1 MNETA
6 LLLNAVSLSA
16 GIVLLYFGGNGLVK
30 GAGGLALHFD
40 ISPLVVGLTVVAF
53 GTSAPELF
61 VSTLS
66 AVQGKMGISVGNV
79 LGSNV
84 INIALILGIASVVR
98 PAVVDTAVVRFDAPF
113 MFATYILVALGV
125 IRFTDS
131 PFWSGGVLSRAE
143 GLLLIAVLVT
153 YIVILYRRSG
163 DTTVPIEEMP
173 SQEDAERPVVL
184 DLVFVAVGVGA
195 LAAGAELLVRGA
207 SVLAIDLFG
216 ASERF
221 VGITVVA
228 LGTSLPELVTTL
240 VSLRQG
246 ETDISV
252 GNIVGSNIFNSLMVL
267 GATASIRPVEIGT
280 TDYRGD
286 FAFMV
291 GTTVLLLLFLKVTGR
306 VPRIGGWIFL
316 VIYGV
321 YVAYLTVTRT
331 V

>member
-1 MNETA
+1 MSDVS
-6 LLLNAVSLSA
+6 LLLNTAFLVI
-16 GIVLLYFGGNGLVK
+16 GGVLLYFGGNGLVR

-40 ISPLVVGLTVVAF
+40 ISPLLVGLTVVAF

-61 VSTLS
+61 VSTIS

-98 PAVVDTAVVRFDAPF
+98 PASVDRGVIRFDAPF
-113 MFATYILVALGV
+113 MFGTYILVTLAV
-125 IRFTDS
+125 IRYS
-131 PFWSGGVLSRAE
+131 EQPFWSGGILSRWE
-143 GLLLIAVLVT
+143 GALLIAVLVT
-153 YIVILYRRSG
+153 YLVILYHRSG
-163 DTTVPIEEMP
+163 ETSVPIEEIP
-173 SQEDAERPVVL
+173 LREDAERPVHL
-184 DLVFVAVGVGA
+184 DLILVVVGVGA
-195 LAAGAELLVRGA
+195 LAGGAELLVRGA
-207 SVLAIDLFG
+207 SVLATDLFG

-221 VGITVVA
+221 VGITIVA

-240 VSLRQG
+240 VSLRNG

-267 GATASIRPVEIGT
+267 GATASIRPIEIGA

-291 GTTVLLLLFLKVTGR
+291 GTTLLLLLFLKVAGR
-306 VPRIGGWIFL
+306 VPRIGGGIFL
-316 VIYGV
+316 VIYGGYVV
-321 YVAYLTVTRT
+321 YLAVTRT
-331 V
+331 A